1 MGAMELLPD
10 AAGEAQSLQL
20 LHRFGWPIGKRVKRM
35 CGNAKLGDRN
45 ASALECEPP
54 EPSHRGT
61 LIAIGIA
68 VSQHQADAQRVVKG
82 YLWKLTRRGEN
93 EVRVSRLERAPE
105 ANVWTAGVT
114 HYERMFAP
122 RSSYSPC
129 TQSLADPP
137 SDVGGWPYRPEHG
150 AFGPRPGAAS
160 GSRSRAPLP
169 RRGGPLDR

>member
-114 HYERMFAP
+114 HYERMFLLDSDGYAIRQPATSMSRQPERVSGRAAP
-122 RSSYSPC
+122 AMS
-129 TQSLADPP
+129 TQI
-137 SDVGGWPYRPEHG
+137 E
-150 AFGPRPGAAS
+150 
-160 GSRSRAPLP
+160 
-169 RRGGPLDR
+169 